1 MAHIETISEEKIVH
15 VGGYTYTIN
24 VQDIPPKYKEGVI
37 QAFEESL
44 NLVYGRTISNASS
57 SLVDIV
63 YKTIIV

>member
-1 MAHIETISEEKIVH
+1 MAHIEVVDEEKVVH
-15 VGGYTYTIN
+15 VGGYIYTIN
-24 VQDIPPKYKEGVI
+24 VQGIPPKYKEGVI
-37 QAFEESL
+37 RAFEESL